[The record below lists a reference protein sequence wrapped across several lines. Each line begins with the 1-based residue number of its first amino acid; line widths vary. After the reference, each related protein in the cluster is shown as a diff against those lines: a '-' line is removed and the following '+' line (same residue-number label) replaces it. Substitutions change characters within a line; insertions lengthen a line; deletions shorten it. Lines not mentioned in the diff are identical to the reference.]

1 MASRMFHH
9 VKIRA
14 THWKASAGGILTILI
29 LSLTLLL
36 VVGAHNASPLKAET
50 LSSSGSLKKT
60 PSEPNLSPKY
70 WPAGELEK
78 FKVLNNTPG
87 QPHPMAEGTKGVIA
101 GTTGALAVRAG
112 LEALKQGGSAADAA
126 LTTSL
131 AQISLAAGCWVSYSG
146 IMTGVYYE
154 ARTGKVYSLN
164 AGFNTVQ
171 GENDPLSIPGTGKP
185 SGRTALVPGY
195 MAGVQAL
202 HDKFGKLPFAKIV
215 EPAIYFAEN
224 GIEITPTLDRYINIR
239 KDVLVRLPEIK
250 QIFTKADGTLY
261 AKGDQFKQLQLAE
274 TLMKV
279 AAKGAS
285 YMYTGEWAKKF
296 VDSVRREG
304 GNMTLKDL
312 EDYKVL
318 WNEPIQTTY
327 RDYDVFTL
335 GFPGTGGVNLVE
347 ALNLLEAAD
356 IAKFGHYATS
366 PDALYGLIQ
375 ISRVGYFLP
384 ALPPATIK
392 TLFPD
397 LDISPQSRLKKETA
411 KLLWAAIQS
420 PKWRLL
426 MQGIYKSARKG
437 ADAAAQAVE
446 KDIRKS
452 NHSDAVVAVDE
463 EGNVAAICHSINT
476 VIWGTTG
483 IFVDGVSIND
493 SASIQQQ
500 LIKAVGPGVRLPDP
514 TNPAIFLKSGK
525 PVLASSSI
533 GSGLLED
540 TLQNLVNILNFGMD
554 PKTSEDTPKF
564 LSPDWGGFGGGGR
577 MEFQTFGKGEFSA
590 EILLAVRTKG
600 QDIKELKPEEQEL
613 RRGYWIGIK
622 LDPATSK
629 RQGAVMRHYNGY
641 ALGY

>member
-1 MASRMFHH
+1 M
-9 VKIRA
+9 
-14 THWKASAGGILTILI
+14 
-29 LSLTLLL
+29 
-36 VVGAHNASPLKAET
+36 
-50 LSSSGSLKKT
+50 T
-60 PSEPNLSPKY
+60 PSETNLSPKY
-70 WPAGELEK
+70 WPAGELER
-78 FKVLNNTPG
+78 FRVLNNTPG
-87 QPHPMAEGTKGVIA
+87 LPHPLAEGTKGVVA

-112 LEALKQGGSAADAA
+112 LEVLRQGGSAADAA

-171 GENDPLSIPGTGKP
+171 GEDDPLSIPGLGKP
-185 SGRTALVPGY
+185 SGRAALVPGY

-202 HDKFGKLPFAKIV
+202 HDKFGRLPFAKIV

-239 KDVLVRLPEIK
+239 REVLVRLPEIK
-250 QIFTKADGTLY
+250 RIFTKADGTLY

-274 TLMKV
+274 TLKKV
-279 AAKGAS
+279 AAQGAG

-304 GNMTLKDL
+304 GKMTLKDL
-312 EDYKVL
+312 EDYKVF
-318 WNEPIQTTY
+318 WTEPIRTTY
-327 RDYDVFTL
+327 RDYDVFAL

-356 IAKFGHYATS
+356 IARFGHYTIS
-366 PDALYGLIQ
+366 PDALDWLIQ

-384 ALPPATIK
+384 SIPAATLK
-392 TLFPD
+392 ALFPD

-411 KLLWAAIQS
+411 KLLWANMQS
-420 PKWRLL
+420 PKWNVL
-426 MQGIYKSARKG
+426 MQGIYQSAKKGTEAAVQAAEKSVRKSA
-437 ADAAAQAVE
+437 
-446 KDIRKS
+446 
-452 NHSDAVVAVDE
+452 HSDAVVAVDE

-476 VIWGTTG
+476 VLWGTTG

-493 SASIQQQ
+493 SASIQQP
-500 LIKAVGPGVRLPDP
+500 LIKAVGQGVRLPDP
-514 TNPAIFLKSGK
+514 TNPAIFFKGGK
-525 PVLASSSI
+525 PILASSSI
-533 GSGLLED
+533 GTGLHEE

-564 LSPDWGGFGGGGR
+564 LSPDWAGLGGGSG

-590 EILLAVRTKG
+590 EILSAVRTKG
-600 QDIKELKPEEQEL
+600 QDFKELKPEEQEF

-622 LDPATSK
+622 LDPGTGV
-629 RQGAVMRHYNGY
+629 RQGAVMRLYNGY